1 MFAAGMGIAG
11 FALGLVS
18 IAPTLA
24 AALGMLAVGGAGN
37 GLMSASGQLLFQ
49 RRVPNAV
56 LGRVLG
62 AASALWRVAYAA
74 SFLLGGIVIAV
85 AGVRGVFALAG
96 AGTLV
101 ALLPLLLLLVS
112 RRGPERAGSPA
123 PGD

>member
-1 MFAAGMGIAG
+1 
-11 FALGLVS
+11 
-18 IAPTLA
+18 
-24 AALGMLAVGGAGN
+24 MLAVGGVGN

-49 RRVPNAV
+49 RRVPNDR

-74 SFLLGGIVIAV
+74 SFLLGGVTVAL

-112 RRGPERAGSPA
+112 RREPGPAESPA

>member
-1 MFAAGMGIAG
+1 MDLSGVPTVACYAA
-11 FALGLVS
+11 
-18 IAPTLA
+18 PH
-24 AALGMLAVGGAGN
+24 

-62 AASALWRVAYAA
+62 AASALWRIAYAA

-112 RRGPERAGSPA
+112 RREPEPAGSPA